1 MYVLINLWRIIASM
15 FLRNFSL
22 SFLFLV
28 MSFSNFSIW
37 AVMLF
42 IQKVIGKS
50 PLLYILKKNWAA
62 ILIISSVNYL
72 IEFTYEIIKAFFL
85 SGKALITNIISLID
99 TQLFRFFLE
108 LVLVFVFSFKEF
120 ALKKYSLYF

>member
-1 MYVLINLWRIIASM
+1 MYVLINLSRIIASM

-42 IQKVIGKS
+42 IQKVIEKS
-50 PLLYILKKNWAA
+50 PHLYILKKNWAA

-85 SGKALITNIISLID
+85 PGKALITNIISLID

-108 LVLVFVFSFKEF
+108 LVLLFVFSFKEF

>member
-1 MYVLINLWRIIASM
+1 M

-85 SGKALITNIISLID
+85 PGKALITNIISLID

-108 LVLVFVFSFKEF
+108 LVLAFVFSFKEF
-120 ALKKYSLYF
+120 ALKNIVSIFKHVILNLEKTE

>member
-1 MYVLINLWRIIASM
+1 M

-85 SGKALITNIISLID
+85 PGKALITNIISLID